1 MRTVAILPVKTFG
14 RAKQRLGQAFPD
26 RPALA
31 AAMVADV
38 LEALAAVP
46 SLDGVIVVTAE
57 PVAARIAA
65 DMGAQ
70 VVHDPAESGQSDA
83 AARGV
88 AAALAG
94 AGQPMGGG
102 PSEAGDPG
110 AAVAGGADVPGRR
123 VVVGAPAERVLLVPG
138 DCPALDPDEVEA
150 LLARTAPVVIVPD
163 RHGTGTNALV
173 LAPPDV
179 MAPAFG
185 EGSFERHSGLARAA
199 GTEPEVADVKT
210 LGLDVDTPDDF
221 AALKRALA
229 SHSRGAVRT
238 RALLDDALAP
248 PAGESASPSASALSD
263 ARPQAESSP

>member
-1 MRTVAILPVKTFG
+1 MRTVAILPVKSFG
-14 RAKQRLGQAFPD
+14 RAKQRLGHAFPD

-57 PVAARIAA
+57 PIAA
-65 DMGAQ
+65 DIARGMGVR
-70 VVHDPAESGQSDA
+70 VVHDPDETGQSDA

-88 AAALAG
+88 AAALGRDVAG
-94 AGQPMGGG
+94 ASASDGGESG
-102 PSEAGDPG
+102 RAESAVLAARDGVALDPD
-110 AAVAGGADVPGRR
+110 AVRAD
-123 VVVGAPAERVLLVPG
+123 RVLLVPG

-150 LLARTAPVVIVPD
+150 LLGRRAPVVIVPD
-163 RHGTGTNALV
+163 RHGTGTNAL
-173 LAPPDV
+173 LLSPPDV

-185 EGSFERHSGLARAA
+185 EGSFERHSDLARAA
-199 GTEPEVADVKT
+199 GAEPEVADVRT

-229 SHSRGAVRT
+229 THPRGATRT
-238 RALLDDALAP
+238 RALLD
-248 PAGESASPSASALSD
+248 
-263 ARPQAESSP
+263 QAIAA